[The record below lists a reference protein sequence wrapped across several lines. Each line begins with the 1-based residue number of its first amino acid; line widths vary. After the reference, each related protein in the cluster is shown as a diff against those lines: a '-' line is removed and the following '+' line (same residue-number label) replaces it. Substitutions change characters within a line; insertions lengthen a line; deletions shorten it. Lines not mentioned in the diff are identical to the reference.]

1 MLLDARHT
9 MQPPLHILLYEALDD
24 SDCALVLFESLLV
37 PGIVTGM
44 QDKNKAFIHVEF
56 INLYSR
62 VH

>member
-1 MLLDARHT
+1 

-56 INLYSR
+56 INLCSR